1 MLELAQA
8 VTPYVFAGAGIY
20 AVWSAIESVRG
31 HLVTI
36 QNLLHSQL
44 LLQHRIHDAPSLAFE
59 YVTCG
64 GCGESVKTGEDG
76 FTPAPHDCQ
85 YEKYSMHSN

>member
-1 MLELAQA
+1 MLEFAQA
-8 VTPYVFAGAGIY
+8 VTPYVFAGAGVF
-20 AVWSAIESVRG
+20 AVWSSIESVRG

-36 QNLLHSQL
+36 QDLLYAQNNIL
-44 LLQHRIHDAPSLAFE
+44 RRAHDAPSLAFE

-64 GCGESVKTGEDG
+64 GCGESVKTGDDG